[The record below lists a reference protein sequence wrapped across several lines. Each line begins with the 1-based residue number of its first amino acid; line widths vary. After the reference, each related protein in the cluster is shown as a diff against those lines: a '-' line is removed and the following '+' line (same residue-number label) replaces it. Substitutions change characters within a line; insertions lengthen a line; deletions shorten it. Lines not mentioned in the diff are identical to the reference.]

1 VVLRKAY
8 GLGYYVMGSRPLEPA
23 LLIAW
28 PTAEFGGMGLE
39 GAVNI
44 IYKKELEGIADA
56 DARAQLHREKT
67 DALKRANTALAAAGR
82 FDVDDV
88 IDPAETRRVLAQT
101 LARLAPP
108 PPRTARKHPVDPF

>member
-1 VVLRKAY
+1 
-8 GLGYYVMGSRPLEPA
+8 MGSRPLEPE
-23 LLIAW
+23 LLVAW

-44 IYKKELEGIADA
+44 IYRKELAAIDDA
-56 DARAQLHREKT
+56 AARAAFHLDKT
-67 DALKRANTALAAAGR
+67 DALKRANTAMSAAGR

-88 IDPAETRRVLAQT
+88 IDPADTRRVLAQT

-108 PPRTARKHPVDPF
+108 APRTARKHPVDPF